1 MDMMTKRIHG
11 TFQILYAFC
20 FLLVLIAF
28 LMMLGYLGYDVVQET
43 LRSKGDKLY
52 VMIMA
57 CMTILPGCIML
68 GIITVHMWFNPIR
81 EMIRDGMEEI
91 RSSRISKSKEIVPY
105 VVEPEVLE
113 DDPNILLSKTL
124 YSQTQELISA
134 LKKGYPF

>member
-1 MDMMTKRIHG
+1 MMAKRIHG

-20 FLLVLIAF
+20 FLLVLIAS

-57 CMTILPGCIML
+57 CMTILPGCVML
-68 GIITVHMWFNPIR
+68 GIITVYMWFKPIR
-81 EMIRDGMEEI
+81 EMIKDGMEEI

-113 DDPNILLSKTL
+113 DDPNILLSKTI

>member
-1 MDMMTKRIHG
+1 MDMTAKRIHG
-11 TFQILYAFC
+11 TFQVLYAFC
-20 FLLVLIAF
+20 FLLVLIAS

-57 CMTILPGCIML
+57 CMTILPGCVML
-68 GIITVHMWFNPIR
+68 GIITVHMWFKPIR
-81 EMIRDGMEEI
+81 EMIRDSIEEI

-105 VVEPEVLE
+105 IVEPEVLE
-113 DDPNILLSKTL
+113 DDPNILLSKTI

>member
-1 MDMMTKRIHG
+1 MDMMAKRIHG

-20 FLLVLIAF
+20 FLLVLIAS

-57 CMTILPGCIML
+57 CMTILPGCVML
-68 GIITVHMWFNPIR
+68 GIITVYMWFKPIR